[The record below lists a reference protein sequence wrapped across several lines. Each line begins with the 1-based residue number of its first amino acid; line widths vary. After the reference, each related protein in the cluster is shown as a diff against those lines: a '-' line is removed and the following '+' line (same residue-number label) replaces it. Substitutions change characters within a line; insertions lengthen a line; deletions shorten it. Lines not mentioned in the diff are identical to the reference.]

1 MTELDEL
8 IAAEAQNL
16 EEVSEADVNEWPG
29 WVRVTIKR
37 PDGTQNLRYRSP
49 GGVEVSNNRWTV
61 LKNKYKGQKFI
72 PEEFVVEQPKKA
84 PVFFT
89 RPSTKHAYKDL
100 PPQSI
105 RPSQSPN
112 IKVSEPVSEGPL
124 DIPEAR
130 PRPGKAQQG
139 KATAKEL
146 SESFITTLLIATSLV
161 ALITQ
166 FPELAM
172 QEVEAKSIAIPL
184 ANILERST
192 INERFGKLIASSGD
206 YQMLG
211 YGLFLYL
218 ERVSG
223 AVQARRQQ
231 NAQQPRPPQQAPA
244 AQQPEPGGTG
254 VDANAPI
261 GQSGLNN
268 TGLVSTGAYL
278 PYSNKGTGRITPIT
292 RQG

>member
-1 MTELDEL
+1 MTELDDV
-8 IAAEAQNL
+8 IAAESQNL
-16 EEVSEADVNEWPG
+16 EVVSETEAEDYPG
-29 WVRVTIKR
+29 WVRIDIKSPNGSNR
-37 PDGTQNLRYRSP
+37 KYRSP
-49 GGVEVSNNRWTV
+49 GGIEITANRFTV
-61 LKNKYKGQKFI
+61 LRNKYKGQKFI
-72 PEEFVVEQPKKA
+72 PEEDVLVPKKA
-84 PVFFT
+84 PPVFFT
-89 RPSTKHAYKDL
+89 RPSTKQPPRQPS
-100 PPQSI
+100 PPQP
-105 RPSQSPN
+105 RTTPKPSEQLLDN
-112 IKVSEPVSEGPL
+112 GPL

-218 ERVSG
+218 ERMSG